1 MYGTSSLQFHRF
13 VYLKI
18 SFMISAVCLHFAL
31 FTGPDP
37 KLDMLVALIAMG
49 TYPNVCMHKVS
60 NFTKKSFRLKN
71 FYFFLCRHSDFM
83 WNQILVNSNGPKMSC
98 LPILEVLN
106 SDSSKFG
113 TWKLLKFTKN
123 QNSEP
128 LKLSKLTFWDHLNS
142 PKCDFT

>member
-18 SFMISAVCLHFAL
+18 LFMISAVCLYFAL

-60 NFTKKSFRLKN
+60 NFTKK
-71 FYFFLCRHSDFM
+71 
-83 WNQILVNSNGPKMSC
+83 
-98 LPILEVLN
+98 VL
-106 SDSSKFG
+106 D
-113 TWKLLKFTKN
+113 
-123 QNSEP
+123 
-128 LKLSKLTFWDHLNS
+128 
-142 PKCDFT
+142 